1 MILELPPETIQ
12 AIITKAEQQGIT
24 PAQLLAKDYVDDD
37 IWLVLDKHG
46 LNADDTRLVIDEQN
60 APIIQALL
68 ENSPLPNP
76 AMRELLALGENMVK
90 KPILNN

>member
-68 ENSPLPNP
+68 ENPPPPNP
-76 AMRELLALGENMVK
+76 AMLELLALGENMVK
-90 KPILNN
+90 THV

>member
-24 PAQLLAKDYVDDD
+24 PAQLLAKDYVDVD
-37 IWLVLDKHG
+37 IWLVLVKLG
-46 LNADDTRLVIDEQN
+46 FNADDTRLVIDEQN

-68 ENSPLPNP
+68 DNPPPNP
-76 AMRELLALGENMVK
+76 AMRELLALGESMVK
-90 KPILNN
+90 TLY

>member
-46 LNADDTRLVIDEQN
+46 LNADDTRLVIDEQKR
-60 APIIQALL
+60 PHHS
-68 ENSPLPNP
+68 SPTGKP
-76 AMRELLALGENMVK
+76 AAAEPCHA
-90 KPILNN
+90 

>member
-1 MILELPPETIQ
+1 M
-12 AIITKAEQQGIT
+12 
-24 PAQLLAKDYVDDD
+24 
-37 IWLVLDKHG
+37 LDKHG